1 MYIKTKRNTL
11 VKLNTNKIRTL
22 IDNIYMKC
30 NHNIP
35 QARLDLGYA
44 ECVDCS
50 TVQKLGCIDTINHK
64 TGNSIQ
70 VMSREDADKAQN
82 LTKRAGF
89 GILRSMVGGS
99 SQRKAKYKYDGCSTT
114 YVGNDVMFEQI
125 GKTYIDYLD
134 VDKEIAERYLDR
146 ALDNAEISQLQYNK
160 IKMLCHRLNTIT
172 IG

>member
-1 MYIKTKRNTL
+1 
-11 VKLNTNKIRTL
+11 
-22 IDNIYMKC
+22 MKC

-35 QARLDLGYA
+35 QARLDLGYT
-44 ECVDCS
+44 ECVNCS

-70 VMSREDADKAQN
+70 VMSREDADKASK
-82 LTKRAGF
+82 LTQRAGF
-89 GILRSMVGGS
+89 GILRSMSGGS

-114 YVGNDVMFEQI
+114 YVGNDVLFEQI

-146 ALDNAEISQLQYNK
+146 ALNNLEISKLQYNK
-160 IKMLCHRLNTIT
+160 IKLLCNSLNTIT
-172 IG
+172 SR

>member
-1 MYIKTKRNTL
+1 
-11 VKLNTNKIRTL
+11 
-22 IDNIYMKC
+22 MKC

-35 QARLDLGYA
+35 QARLDLGYTV
-44 ECVDCS
+44 CVECS
-50 TVQKLGCIDTINHK
+50 TEEKLGCIDTINHK
-64 TGNSIQ
+64 TGNTVQ
-70 VMSREDADKAQN
+70 VMSREDADKASK

-89 GILRSMVGGS
+89 GILRSMSGGS

-114 YVGNDVMFEQI
+114 YVGNDTMFEQI

-146 ALDNAEISQLQYNK
+146 ALNNLEISQLQYNK
-160 IKMLCHRLNTIT
+160 IKLLCYNLNTIT